1 MPFHWIDGET
11 LWFPPEGKSEAVNQL
26 VHKATWR
33 QYRIRCSYWETR
45 TFNRKEAEQKA
56 NQLRRQEEREAQEAS
71 ETSTDADAQDVG
83 GPQPVGKQAGEEAN
97 VSVPPSA
104 PKVVGVSVLRRKLLP
119 KPPPSVHM
127 LKCKRKRRQS
137 PPSRTTSDEEEEDP
151 TWIQPIKKGNEKKQ
165 FITAQKRIQPH
176 KPAKSGSAR
185 TATETTTPT
194 SSLHRE
200 SRPTATLREQQRET
214 MTTSAQQQSSADLPQ
229 QPETM
234 STQASEPQRQSE
246 PTAAPSICLLQQ
258 SETTT
263 TPTSSVQRQLETLA
277 SRADLPQVVC
287 QLAKI
292 RKQLEEHVANV
303 SQEFANVNQ
312 QLTHIETLLRDRSA
326 LSSDTAQSEVSGL
339 AAAREQ
345 LTQEQR
351 CLLRRSPMVIND
363 EQWAELEA
371 TLVDNGRYGPF
382 FSALVRT
389 VKDRIV
395 DRSDVHKTANATLMA
410 LVAEPYLAQRVTM
423 AGYKKRKI

>member
-1 MPFHWIDGET
+1 
-11 LWFPPEGKSEAVNQL
+11 
-26 VHKATWR
+26 
-33 QYRIRCSYWETR
+33 
-45 TFNRKEAEQKA
+45 
-56 NQLRRQEEREAQEAS
+56 
-71 ETSTDADAQDVG
+71 
-83 GPQPVGKQAGEEAN
+83 
-97 VSVPPSA
+97 
-104 PKVVGVSVLRRKLLP
+104 
-119 KPPPSVHM
+119 M

-176 KPAKSGSAR
+176 KPAKSGSEITAAR
-185 TATETTTPT
+185 TTTETTTPT

-312 QLTHIETLLRDRSA
+312 QLTHIETPLRDRPA
-326 LSSDTAQSEVSGL
+326 LSSHTAQSEVSGL
-339 AAAREQ
+339 AAAGEQ
-345 LTQEQR
+345 LIQEQR
-351 CLLRRSPMVIND
+351 CLLHRSPMVIND

-371 TLVDNGRYGPF
+371 TLVDSGRYGPY

-395 DRSDVHKTANATLMA
+395 DRSDVHKTANATVRA
-410 LVAEPYLAQRVTM
+410 LVA
-423 AGYKKRKI
+423 